1 MEGIFLS
8 LDQANALSGLL
19 LAAVHRGAITQDALA
34 PYAIL
39 INDPVITI
47 TPKAIQLSPVM
58 EGTTLHLIALCDDGT
73 IWDQYP
79 DVTGASP
86 TWHRISSPSTT
97 TGMTFPLPGVE
108 LVQAVPVV
116 VTTTQGLRWGFRLLQ
131 AASSTST
138 ATQALRTQ

>member
-8 LDQANALSGLL
+8 LDQANALAGLL
-19 LAAVHRGAITQDALA
+19 LAAVHRGAITQEALD
-34 PYAIL
+34 PYRVL
-39 INDPVITI
+39 IDDPVITV

-58 EGTTLHLIALCDDGT
+58 EGSTMHLIALCDDGT

-97 TGMTFPLPGVE
+97 TGVTFPLPGVE
-108 LVQAVPVV
+108 LSQAVA
-116 VTTTQGLRWGFRLLQ
+116 GNSDAALALRWGYRLLAS
-131 AASSTST
+131 AASGSG
-138 ATQALRTQ
+138 AANVLRLG